1 MQKEALLSP
10 PLIIATENLVNLE
23 KISEMSPVKDK
34 FLASYS
40 KQTFNSFG
48 RKLKK
53 NLNFP

>member
-1 MQKEALLSP
+1 MQKAALLSP
-10 PLIIATENLVNLE
+10 PLTMATENLVNLE
-23 KISEMSPVKDK
+23 KISEMSPIKDK

-53 NLNFP
+53 ISA